1 MLTHLRELP
10 FTLRWCQTQTL
21 AISAS
26 YIFIATETFDKSN
39 FRCNKNN
46 PLTIVRGFALAGAI
60 GIEPT
65 QWESEAQ
72 VLPLHQAP
80 SLKALYNII
89 KKFANTFCK

>member
-1 MLTHLRELP
+1 MVLRLQDLP
-10 FTLRWCQTQTL
+10 LRSQWRSTQTSPL
-21 AISAS
+21 ASVLF
-26 YIFIATETFDKSN
+26 FIPKEALTSQCLDI
-39 FRCNKNN
+39 KNN

-80 SLKALYNII
+80 SLKALYNIVLN
-89 KKFANTFCK
+89 FANTFCN